1 MLTNGCATLYNRWEE
16 EDAEQCIRTVLPAVF
31 WQGEAQGG
39 FTGRRYSKKGK
50 EARYNA
56 LILVPGDRLPA
67 DRSYLPPRQ
76 WLALP
81 KEEKK
86 QFFTFQIGDV
96 LVRATALLSGA
107 SKIHYGNWFRH
118 TIIWPVCG
126 PSGRWRSLADF
137 LTGSWR
143 EFKRRWKKFERFNFG
158 EAQNLDRR
166 LPASGKGK
174 GVYGLRPG
182 G

>member
-96 LVRATALLSGA
+96 LVRGDCPFIWSEQNPLRELVQTYDHLA
-107 SKIHYGNWFRH
+107 S
-118 TIIWPVCG
+118 
-126 PSGRWRSLADF
+126 
-137 LTGSWR
+137 
-143 EFKRRWKKFERFNFG
+143 
-158 EAQNLDRR
+158 
-166 LPASGKGK
+166 
-174 GVYGLRPG
+174 LRTTRKVEKPG
-182 G
+182 GFSHWELEGV

>member
-86 QFFTFQIGDV
+86 
-96 LVRATALLSGA
+96 LLND
-107 SKIHYGNWFRH
+107 Y
-118 TIIWPVCG
+118 
-126 PSGRWRSLADF
+126 RSLTENEKKEIRDF
-137 LTGSWR
+137 LDFLKS
-143 EFKRRWKKFERFNFG
+143 K
-158 EAQNLDRR
+158 Q
-166 LPASGKGK
+166 
-174 GVYGLRPG
+174 
-182 G
+182 

>member
-81 KEEKK
+81 KEEKE
-86 QFFTFQIGDV
+86 QFFTC
-96 LVRATALLSGA
+96 LLYTS
-107 SKIHYGNWFRH
+107 RC
-118 TIIWPVCG
+118 V
-126 PSGRWRSLADF
+126 
-137 LTGSWR
+137 
-143 EFKRRWKKFERFNFG
+143 
-158 EAQNLDRR
+158 
-166 LPASGKGK
+166 
-174 GVYGLRPG
+174 
-182 G
+182 